1 MGKQEFVNKIQEGNY
16 ARMQRSLGATLLLL
30 LYVYGLVVVKGF
42 WAMAIAIL
50 VPIYSWYLAIEQI
63 AKYIGLG
70 V

>member
-1 MGKQEFVNKIQEGNY
+1 METTEKLQAMAN
-16 ARMQRSLGATLLLL
+16 ARLQRSMGATLLVI

-42 WAMAIAIL
+42 WAMAVAII
-50 VPIYSWYLAIEQI
+50 VPFYSWYLAIEQI